1 MKLYH
6 AQNEEDHRTCAGSHH
21 PQREIPVQPQNS
33 PQSKR
38 LLPWKWAADAVAGRV
53 SRRWGLATANCSPL
67 PQEEIQIRPRHRLLQ
82 SPVSSSRQSSFHSH
96 TRFSAAST
104 LSQEEP
110 RTPTNKATKHPNQ
123 TLHHSRNMYRGRGHF
138 WRENKGKI
146 VWSSPTDLTYT
157 KVKESSTNGVVS
169 RQRLRRL
176 NRGRFHETFSMW
188 MDGKRPTFDENLFC
202 LTKALIYT

>member
-67 PQEEIQIRPRHRLLQ
+67 PQEEIQIRPRHRLPQ
-82 SPVSSSRQSSFHSH
+82 PPVSSSRQSSFHSH

-123 TLHHSRNMYRGRGHF
+123 TLHHSRNMYRGSEHF
-138 WRENKGKI
+138 WREKKEKNSMK
-146 VWSSPTDLTYT
+146 LT
-157 KVKESSTNGVVS
+157 
-169 RQRLRRL
+169 
-176 NRGRFHETFSMW
+176 NRPYIYE
-188 MDGKRPTFDENLFC
+188 GKRVKHKWLCFPPTFASAESRAFSRDVLDVNGWEATNIWWKPVLPN
-202 LTKALIYT
+202 